1 VSDLGCATNSVCR
14 RHPLN
19 KSVEERGAPERQ
31 FVGVPN
37 EGPDV
42 RLGLFEVD
50 RRESF
55 AEAFFQRIQIAR
67 GMAKEKLAIMP
78 L

>member
-1 VSDLGCATNSVCR
+1 VSDLCGATNAVCR
-14 RHPLN
+14 CHPLN
-19 KSVEERGAPERQ
+19 KSAVERGAPERQ

-42 RLGLFEVD
+42 GLGLFEID

-55 AEAFFQRIQIAR
+55 SEAFFQRIQIEL
-67 GMAKEKLAIMP
+67 GMAKEKLVIMP